1 MTFDPKRTSKKNNE
15 SLVEWK
21 LGQLDAVHKAQKEL
35 EARMVAA
42 TELYHDGK
50 ITRQEMFRLEMDA
63 MIGKNTGDIKYEDN
77 NDYQEYL
84 KELELK
90 FDTQGC

>member
-1 MTFDPKRTSKKNNE
+1 MDRVDVFTR
-15 SLVEWK
+15 
-21 LGQLDAVHKAQKEL
+21 LDAVWKNQREL
-35 EARMVAA
+35 EARRDAA
-42 TELYHDGK
+42 VGLYHDGK
-50 ITRQEMFRLEMDA
+50 ITQQEMFRLEMDA

-90 FDTQGC
+90 FDTQG